1 MSYFELFT
9 SELIKIIIDLNDRY
23 IYNEAMKKLF
33 VKYVSQNI
41 LGMVGMSLYI
51 LADTFF
57 ISKAVGSNGITA
69 LNLVLP
75 VYNLIFAIGAMIG
88 VGSAIR
94 YVVEKNKGDTSSES
108 YFFHALL
115 WCIMISVIF
124 ILISIFIPD
133 RLVGLLGGNSAIIN
147 TGKNYTRIFMLFT
160 PFFMCNYVRN
170 AFVRNDGAPSIAM
183 CATLFSSLFNIVFDY
198 ILMFPLGLGMEGA
211 ALATA
216 ISPIIGI
223 LICCIHFFSDK
234 CSVKLKPAVP
244 SVKRLIY
251 SCQVG
256 VSSFVAEISSGVITI
271 VFNMIILRLAGNI
284 GVVANTSLVAVAL
297 FNGIAQG
304 SQPLIS
310 DYYGR
315 GLRKNVDSIL
325 RMAVVSSLLIAALL
339 ILFICTFA
347 PFVTSVFNSEHDAR
361 LASYAESGLRLYFT
375 GFIFAG
381 INIVGSA
388 ILSAV
393 ESVKY
398 AFAASIMRGFIAI
411 SIFAFALSAAFGM
424 TGVWLAFP
432 AAEFV
437 TMFIIVKG
445 LRKNYSNCNR

>member
-1 MSYFELFT
+1 
-9 SELIKIIIDLNDRY
+9 
-23 IYNEAMKKLF
+23 MKKQF
-33 VKYVSQNI
+33 AKYVSQNM

-51 LADTFF
+51 LADTYF
-57 ISKAVGSNGITA
+57 ISKAVGSDGITA

-75 VYNLIFAIGAMIG
+75 VYNLIFAIGSMIG

-94 YVVEKNKGDTSSES
+94 YVVEKNKGEKSCES

-115 WCIMISVIF
+115 WCLMISVIF
-124 ILISIFIPD
+124 VLIGIFIPD
-133 RLVGLLGGNSAIIN
+133 KLVGLLGGDAEIIN

-160 PFFMCNYVRN
+160 PFFMCNYVCN

-211 ALATA
+211 ALATGV
-216 ISPIIGI
+216 SPVIGI
-223 LICCIHFFSDK
+223 LICCIHFRSDK
-234 CSVKLKPAVP
+234 CSVRLCPVIP
-244 SVKRLIY
+244 SVKRLVY

-284 GVVANTSLVAVAL
+284 GVAAYGVVANTSLVAVAL

-310 DYYGR
+310 DYYGK
-315 GLRKNVDSIL
+315 GQSKNVSTLLKMAIATSISV
-325 RMAVVSSLLIAALL
+325 AVLL
-339 ILFICTFA
+339 ILFIYTCA
-347 PFVTSVFNSEHDAR
+347 PFVTSVFNSEHDKQ
-361 LASYAESGLRLYFT
+361 LAAYAEIGLRLYFT
-375 GFIFAG
+375 GFLFAG

-398 AFAASIMRGFIAI
+398 AFVASIMRGFVAI
-411 SIFAFALSAAFGM
+411 TIFAFVLSAAFGM

-432 AAEFV
+432 VAEFV
-437 TMFIIVKG
+437 TMFIIIKG
-445 LRKNYSNCNR
+445 LSCHKTR